1 MIGGITTAPATTP
14 TTNEACCRQGE
25 AFTSWPVFKSC
36 RLSFD
41 MVATEKTI
49 AVTNNEKAT
58 RADDPA
64 EPRSIWAINIITN
77 EAQIPAKIPT
87 PESGLWEEPM
97 RPAI

>member
-1 MIGGITTAPATTP
+1 MGGITTAPAKTP
-14 TTNEACCRQGE
+14 TTKEACCRQGV

-41 MVATEKTI
+41 MVGTEKTI

-64 EPRSIWAINIITN
+64 DPRSTWAINIITN
-77 EAQIPAKIPT
+77 EAPMTAKMPT
-87 PESGLWEEPM
+87 PERGLLEKQM
-97 RPAI
+97 SPAI

>member
-1 MIGGITTAPATTP
+1 MGGITTAPAKTP
-14 TTNEACCRQGE
+14 TTKEACCRQGV

-41 MVATEKTI
+41 MVGTEKTI

-64 EPRSIWAINIITN
+64 EPRSIWATNIITN
-77 EAQIPAKIPT
+77 EAPITAKIQT
-87 PESGLWEEPM
+87 PESGLLEEPVNT
-97 RPAI
+97 AV